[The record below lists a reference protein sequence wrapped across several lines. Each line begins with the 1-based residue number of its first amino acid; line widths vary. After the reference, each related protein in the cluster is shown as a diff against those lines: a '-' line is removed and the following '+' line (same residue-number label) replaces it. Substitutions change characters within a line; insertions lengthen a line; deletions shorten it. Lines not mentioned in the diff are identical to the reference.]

1 MKAGML
7 MICLMIASWT
17 SQAAGIYKCVDEMG
31 HVTFSQSRCSTDAK
45 AVDVQTREPTAAELQ
60 AAQERNEA
68 ANRFVDERVSERQA
82 ARLAA
87 EQRKLEDAITL
98 RAELYAREAQDRRAA
113 QESRLRAEQASR
125 RMAEQ
130 DNARREEQKN
140 KREVENTLRR
150 ETALQNAGVMG
161 RDVRYDRAAEACR
174 RTPGANCQ

>member
-1 MKAGML
+1 MKIGML
-7 MICLMIASWT
+7 MLCVMIASWT

-60 AAQERNEA
+60 AAHERNEA
-68 ANRFVDERVSERQA
+68 ANRFVAERISERQA
-82 ARLAA
+82 AREAA
-87 EQRKLEDAITL
+87 EQRNREEAGAL
-98 RAELYAREAQDRRAA
+98 RAELDASEAQGRLAA
-113 QESRLRAEQASR
+113 QEGRLRSEQASR

-130 DNARREEQKN
+130 ESGRMAEHKN
-140 KREVENTLRR
+140 KRKVENALDR

-161 RDVRYDRAAEACR
+161 RDVRYDRASEACR